1 MRAQNRIALTRAI
14 SVRASNILSQLG
26 LSSDSEIHGV
36 YDGRWHGSGEVVAS
50 TCPATGEEL
59 ARVRTASVPELCELL
74 ERAREAYHI
83 FRSKCS
89 AK

>member
-1 MRAQNRIALTRAI
+1 MRAQNRITLTRAI

-26 LSSDSEIHGV
+26 LSSDSEI
-36 YDGRWHGSGEVVAS
+36 HGSGEVVAS